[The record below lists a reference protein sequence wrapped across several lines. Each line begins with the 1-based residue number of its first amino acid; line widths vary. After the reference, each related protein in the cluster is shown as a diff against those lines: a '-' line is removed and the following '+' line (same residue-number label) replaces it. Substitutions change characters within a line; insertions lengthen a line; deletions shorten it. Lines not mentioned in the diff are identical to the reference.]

1 MSWYTFF
8 VQTGKED
15 YIKKHIDRHYDDKQ
29 LKCMIPKRIIP
40 EKRQGIVKDEV
51 KVLFPGYI
59 FVKTHMIQDVY
70 HSIKTTPHVYYLV
83 GSSSCT
89 TANTK
94 EYFTKIPE
102 NQMNW
107 LLQLFGQNHII
118 GYSDIMVLDE
128 NVQVISGPLMGKE
141 AIIRKIDKRKGRA
154 KIEVQLLNDIRL
166 IDVGIE
172 ILSP

>member
-1 MSWYTFF
+1 MPKYEEQVVYRCSGIYT
-8 VQTGKED
+8 QKGA
-15 YIKKHIDRHYDDKQ
+15 
-29 LKCMIPKRIIP
+29 
-40 EKRQGIVKDEV
+40 
-51 KVLFPGYI
+51 LF
-59 FVKTHMIQDVY
+59 
-70 HSIKTTPHVYYLV
+70 VYYLV

-128 NVQVISGPLMGKE
+128 NVHVISGPLMGKE